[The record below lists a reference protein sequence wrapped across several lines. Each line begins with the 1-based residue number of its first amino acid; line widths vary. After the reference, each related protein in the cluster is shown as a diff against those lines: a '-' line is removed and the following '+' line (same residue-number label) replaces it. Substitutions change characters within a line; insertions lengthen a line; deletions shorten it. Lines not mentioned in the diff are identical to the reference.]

1 MTDRSILITG
11 ASSGI
16 GAGLARHYARP
27 GSRLWLSG
35 RNAERLEAVAGD
47 CLAAGARVDCE
58 ILDVRNQARTIAWV
72 ETADDQSPLDLVIAN
87 AGISGGSGSGV
98 ERTETMRTI
107 LDVNVG
113 GLLSTIEAPLR
124 RMAARGRG
132 QIALMAS
139 LAGYRGLPSAP
150 AYSASKAAV
159 KALGGGLRPVYATAG
174 VRINTIC
181 PGFVVSRITDR
192 NDFPMPG
199 LMPADRAAAIIA
211 RGLERDRGTIAF
223 PWQMVLGAWFLGALP
238 DILAGPVLARLPR
251 KDPDIGDSEPPGDP
265 SG

>member
-1 MTDRSILITG
+1 MIDRSILITG

-27 GSRLWLSG
+27 GTRLWLSG
-35 RNAERLEAVAGD
+35 RNVERLEAVAED
-47 CLAAGARVDCE
+47 CRTAGARVDCE
-58 ILDVRNQARTIAWV
+58 ILDVRDQTRTIAWV
-72 ETADDQSPLDLVIAN
+72 EVADDQAPLDLVIAN
-87 AGISGGSGSGV
+87 AGISGGSGSGI

-113 GLLSTIEAPLR
+113 GLLSTIESPLR
-124 RMAARGRG
+124 RMAARSSG

-139 LAGYRGLPSAP
+139 LAGYRGLSSAP
-150 AYSASKAAV
+150 SYSASKAAV
-159 KALGGGLRPVYATAG
+159 KALGAGLRPVYATAG

-181 PGFVVSRITDR
+181 PGFVISRITDT

-199 LMPADRAAAIIA
+199 LMPADRAAEIIA
-211 RGLERDRGTIAF
+211 RGLEKDRGTIAF

-251 KDPDIGDSEPPGDP
+251 KDPDIGESEPPGNP

>member
-1 MTDRSILITG
+1 MTGRAILITG

-16 GAGLARHYARP
+16 GAGLARHFARP
-27 GSRLWLSG
+27 GNRLWLSG
-35 RNAERLEAVAGD
+35 RDSERLEAVAGV
-47 CLAAGARVDCE
+47 CRAADARVDCE
-58 ILDVRNQARTIAWV
+58 ILDVRDQARTIAWV
-72 ETADDQSPLDLVIAN
+72 EAADDQSPLDLVIAN
-87 AGISGGSGSGV
+87 AGISGGSGSGI
-98 ERTETMRTI
+98 ERTETMRNI
-107 LDVNVG
+107 IDINVG
-113 GLLSTIEAPLR
+113 GLLSTIESPLR
-124 RMAARGRG
+124 RMAGRGSG

-159 KALGGGLRPVYATAG
+159 KALGAGLRPVYATAG

-181 PGFVVSRITDR
+181 PGFVVSRITDT

-211 RGLERDRGTIAF
+211 KGLEKDRGTIAF
-223 PWQMVLGAWFLGALP
+223 PWQMVLGAWLLGAMP
-238 DILAGPVLARLPR
+238 DVLAGPVLKRLPR
-251 KDPDIGDSEPPGDP
+251 KDPDRGTVSPPDQL